1 MTKNK
6 ILIVMTLAVLL
17 GALSFG
23 FYKEKGDSPYD
34 RLSKT
39 SQNDFND
46 YIGINQILMWIGN
59 NGMGSHDPRSDDSG
73 FYWPGGENATKT
85 AIFADGLIWGAKVG
99 REIRTGGATYRYGL
113 QAGKILDNGL
123 ADDPSLDKYRI
134 FKIRKNWQA
143 VADPDFRDRLQKDY
157 DEWPGEDGAPF
168 IDVDGDGLFTA
179 GIDEPDFVG
188 DEVLWCVSNDMD
200 AGRTTFLYG
209 TNPMGL
215 EVQTTVFGFNLTGD
229 LGNMVFKKYTII
241 NKGSRSLNDM
251 ILGYWSDTDLGF
263 ATDDYTGCDTVLSL
277 GYTYNGDEVDNDIYG
292 SPPPA
297 VGYDFFQ
304 GPIVESFASD
314 SAKFLGEWRHG
325 YVNLP
330 MTAFT
335 FYINGDATYSDPDLG
350 VAAGSQQMY
359 NYLDGYVWNGDQF
372 IDPNT
377 NQPTDFVLA
386 GDPVAKTGW
395 YEGPGGWAGGP
406 DPGDRRHLMASGPFT
421 MNVGDTQ
428 EVVVGILIAQGT
440 DRLNSVSELKRLDNA
455 AQIAYDLDFDITPP
469 PPAPNLHVFEDDAE
483 ITLWWET
490 NAESYEAGNP
500 LIYNLNYDDTTYNFE
515 GYRIYQFPSISSSL
529 EDGELLATYDLANNV
544 DSAYQIILYTEE
556 KRVNADST
564 EIDSVH
570 VKVVNEIFKN
580 DGVKTTY
587 FVDVDATRD
596 DKKLIN
602 GSPYYFAVTA
612 FGFNKYSTPQLLE
625 SAPVIMEVFPRKKN
639 IDEKYSL
646 QRGESV
652 FGTLSEGDP
661 HARVNY
667 TVMDPWAL
675 KDATYEV
682 VIEDVSG
689 TLTWN
694 LFDVTRYKI
703 DNTEP
708 KDTLLLHIP
717 NFGPETDDSKF
728 IRVTDGFYVNVFDD
742 GLDSLDGN
750 ESGIRDVFEVVNGE
764 ITGDVFGQTGTAADY
779 QILSNAYLPAGN
791 TDDPTRATL
800 NVEDKLGVF
809 SYEIRFT
816 ATGSQYYA
824 ASMKSPAF
832 NGAGIAGD
840 PLAPDNV
847 PFEVWNLGDDL
858 DDPADDTRLV
868 IKTMDKDANVDIPTT
883 DGKWT
888 QAANGQWEAIYTFE
902 VPTYPA
908 TFDATSP
915 KYNRPTQRIGNI
927 VFDGELPPTGTVI
940 RLVTYRPLESGDA
953 YEFTVNASNAQDLEE
968 GKANKDEITVFP
980 NPYFASHSL
989 EASKYDRFVRFL
1001 GLPQEATIRIFSLS
1015 GVFVAKIEKNDT
1027 ADWVNWNLLNKD
1039 NLPVASGMYIA
1050 HIDMPG
1056 IGEKILKL
1064 AIIVEAQYIDR
1075 I

>member
-1 MTKNK
+1 MT
-6 ILIVMTLAVLL
+6 VAVLL

-23 FYKEKGDSPYD
+23 FYKEKGDSPYN

-46 YIGINQILMWIGN
+46 YISINQILMWIGN

-73 FYWPGGENATKT
+73 FYWPGGENADKT

-134 FKIRKNWQA
+134 FKIRKGWQG
-143 VADPDFRDRLQKDY
+143 VPDPDLRDRLQKDY
-157 DEWPGEDGAPF
+157 DEWPAEDGAPY
-168 IDVDGDGLFTA
+168 IDVDGDGSFTA

-215 EVQTTVFGFNLTGD
+215 EIQTTVFGFNLTGD

-277 GYTYNGDEVDNDIYG
+277 GYTYNGDEDDNDIYG

-304 GPIVESFASD
+304 GPIVEATAAD

-325 YVNLP
+325 YSNLP

-359 NYLDGYVWNGDQF
+359 NYLDGYVWNGDEF

-386 GDPVAKTGW
+386 GDPVGKTGW
-395 YEGPGGWAGGP
+395 YEGPGGWGGGP

-421 MNVGDTQ
+421 MEVGDTQ

-440 DRLNSVSELKRLDNA
+440 DRLNSVTELKRLDNA

-469 PPAPNLHVFEDDAE
+469 PPAPNVHAFSGDSE

-490 NAESYEAGNP
+490 NSEDYDEVNP
-500 LIYNLNYDDTTYNFE
+500 LIFNLGYDDTTYTFE
-515 GYRIYQFPSISSSL
+515 GYRVWQFPSISSSL
-529 EDGELLATYDLANNV
+529 DEAELLATFDIANGI
-544 DSAYQIILYTEE
+544 SKI
-556 KRVNADST
+556 T
-564 EIDSVH
+564 EIRTVGDISPVP
-570 VKVVNEIFKN
+570 VEFIVFQSLDEGLTTTFK
-580 DGVKTTY
+580 
-587 FVDVDATRD
+587 VDVDATRD
-596 DKKLIN
+596 DSKLVN
-602 GSPYYFAVTA
+602 GNPYYFAVTA
-612 FGFNKYSTPQLLE
+612 YGYNENSVPQFLE
-625 SAPVIMEVFPRKKN
+625 SPPVIQEIFPRRKN
-639 IDEKYSL
+639 IDESYSL
-646 QRGESV
+646 QPGEEQ
-652 FGTLSEGDP
+652 FGTLSEGDA
-661 HARVNY
+661 HARVNF
-667 TVMDPWAL
+667 TVVDPWAL
-675 KDATYEV
+675 EDATYEV
-682 VIEDVSG
+682 VMETVDG
-689 TLTWN
+689 DLTWN

-708 KDTLLLHIP
+708 KDTLLLHMP
-717 NFGPETDDSKF
+717 NFGVETDDSKF
-728 IRVTDGFYVNVFDD
+728 NRVTDGFYVNVFDD

-750 ESGIRDVFEVVNGE
+750 DSGIRDVLEVVNGE
-764 ITGDVFGQTGTAADY
+764 VTGNVFGETGTAANY
-779 QILSNAYLPAGN
+779 QILSSAYLPAGR
-791 TDDPTRATL
+791 TDPPTKATL
-800 NVEDKLGVF
+800 NVEDKIGLF
-809 SYEIRFT
+809 TYEVRFT
-816 ATGSQYYA
+816 AAGSQYYA
-824 ASMKSPAF
+824 ASMRSPAF

-840 PLAPDNV
+840 PLAPNTV
-847 PFEVWNLGDDL
+847 PFEVWNLGADL

-868 IKTMDKDANVDIPTT
+868 VKVMDKDANDDIPTT
-883 DGKWT
+883 DGQWT

-902 VPTYPA
+902 VDTYPA
-908 TFDATSP
+908 TFDAESP
-915 KYNRPTQRIGNI
+915 KYNRNTQRIGNL
-927 VFDGELPPTGTVI
+927 VFDGDLPPTGTVI
-940 RLVTYRPLESGDA
+940 RLVSYRPLESGDA
-953 YEFTVNASNAQDLEE
+953 FEFSVNASEAQDLEE
-968 GKANKDEITVFP
+968 GKANMDEITVFP

-989 EASKYDRFVRFL
+989 EGSKYDRFVRFL

-1015 GVFVAKIEKNDT
+1015 GVFITKIEKNDT

-1050 HIDMPG
+1050 HIEMPG